1 MNSQAIANAIMDIE
15 QKNYPYYL
23 ISEVEITGYTEKV
36 IKYRVTICS
45 KLDPKSKYKLVSSQK
60 TIELSKLLEDY
71 RDNLIEIILE

>member
-1 MNSQAIANAIMDIE
+1 MNSQTIANAIMDIE

-45 KLDPKSKYKLVSSQK
+45 KLDPKYKLVSPQRA
-60 TIELSKLLEDY
+60 IELSKLLADY
-71 RDNLIEIILE
+71 RDNIIEIILE

>member
-1 MNSQAIANAIMDIE
+1 MNSQVIANAIMDIE

-23 ISEVEITGYTEKV
+23 ISEVEITEYTEPI

-45 KLDPKSKYKLVSSQK
+45 KLDPKYKLVSSQR

>member
-1 MNSQAIANAIMDIE
+1 MNSQVIANAIMDIE

-45 KLDPKSKYKLVSSQK
+45 KLDPKYKLVSTQK

>member
-1 MNSQAIANAIMDIE
+1 MTSQVIANAIMDIE

-45 KLDPKSKYKLVSSQK
+45 KLDPKYKLISTQK
-60 TIELSKLLEDY
+60 TIELSKLLADY

>member
-1 MNSQAIANAIMDIE
+1 MDIE

-23 ISEVEITGYTEKV
+23 ISEVEIIEYTEKV
-36 IKYRVTICS
+36 IKYHVTICS

-60 TIELSKLLEDY
+60 TIELSKLLADY

>member
-1 MNSQAIANAIMDIE
+1 MNSQVIANAIMDIE
-15 QKNYPYYL
+15 QKNHPYYL
-23 ISEVEITGYTEKV
+23 ISEVEITEYTETI

-45 KLDPKSKYKLVSSQK
+45 KLDPKYKLVSTQR